1 MLKIKQE
8 DVMKKFKNLKVV
20 SIIGIV
26 CISLLIYL
34 LYPVINQ
41 EIKKYQT
48 KETFINLAKDWLNEA
63 KRIEIKKDYKQS
75 MSSMDFT
82 NQLLSEIY
90 PNLEIEII
98 DKKEENH
105 LYGDDCEKVK
115 SKICIFQVRN
125 IDEVNIVT
133 GLLEIEKIVLKN
145 DNNMYVTYSGPFSD
159 NNVIRNSRFQINVHM
174 YPDKMELSVEDLATA
189 LAAYYS
195 EDQGISELN
204 YIKNKGVYLDKYGN
218 NQYEQDKNDF
228 IVGYV
233 FKHLKITE

>member
-1 MLKIKQE
+1 
-8 DVMKKFKNLKVV
+8 MKKLKNLKIV

-34 LYPVINQ
+34 LYPVVSK
-41 EIKKYQT
+41 EIQKYQT
-48 KETFINLAKDWLNEA
+48 KETFTTLAKDWLNEA

-75 MSSMDFT
+75 MSAMNFT

-98 DKKEENH
+98 DKKEENY

-115 SKICIFQVRN
+115 NKICIFQVRN

-133 GLLEIEKIVLKN
+133 GLFEIDKIVLKN
-145 DNNMYVTYSGPFSD
+145 DNNMYMAYSGPFSD
-159 NNVIRNSRFQINVHM
+159 NNVIKNSRFQINMYM

-195 EDQGISELN
+195 DTQVENDRN
-204 YIKNKGVYLDKYGN
+204 YIRNKGVYLDKYGN